1 MPEEINNRKVFSLTE
16 MAQSIQNCIKHHYRN
31 AFWIKAELNKLNH
44 YSHSGHC
51 YPDLMDKSQ
60 GKITAQM
67 RATLWKDDYRQ
78 INRRFKEV
86 LNEPLKDGIKILFL
100 GQVKFDP
107 VYGLSLHIID
117 IDPSYTLGDLA
128 REKQE
133 TIRKLKDDGIFSR
146 NKSKTLP
153 LLPGRIAVIS
163 VETSKGYA
171 DFLRVIEDNPWR
183 FKFFHMLFPALLQGD
198 KAVYSIISQLLRIQS
213 VQQHFDLVAIIRGG
227 GGDIGLSAYNKYEL
241 AKAIALF
248 PLPVI
253 TGIGHA
259 TNETVTEMVAFQNE
273 ITPTKLAESLIHR
286 YNDFSIHLR
295 TAEEGVIRQGQKLL
309 QQKKEKFLNVL
320 HLLKLHAVGLIKE
333 HKNLLTDSG
342 REVRLHTH
350 FITRQNRD
358 FVLDEQKRKMKQLTS
373 MIIEKEK
380 RAIDSFISDME
391 KERERLFSQNQKQLD
406 DAEKSIRQMHP
417 KNVLKRGYSITKKDG
432 KAVKHANELAQ
443 DDLLETIF
451 YDGKTQSIVIKNEKL
466 KIKNE
471 K

>member
-133 TIRKLKDDGIFSR
+133 TIRKLKDEGIFSR
-146 NKSKTLP
+146 NKSKNLP
-153 LLPGRIAVIS
+153 MLPGRIAVIS

-171 DFLRVIEDNPWR
+171 DFLRVVDDNPWR
-183 FKFFHMLFPALLQGD
+183 YKFFHMLFPALLQGD
-198 KAVYSIISQLLRIQS
+198 KAVYSIISQLLRIQR

-248 PLPVI
+248 PLPVL

-286 YNDFSIHLR
+286 YNDFSNQVR
-295 TAEEGVIRQGQKLL
+295 TAEVGVIRQGQKLL
-309 QQKKEKFLNVL
+309 QQKKEKFLNLL
-320 HLLKLHAVGLIKE
+320 HLLKLHAAGLIKE

-342 REVRLHTH
+342 REVRLHTN
-350 FITRQNRD
+350 FITRQNKDYVLEANKRKIAQLPGV
-358 FVLDEQKRKMKQLTS
+358 VLDRESKRFKTIITGISKESKTS
-373 MIIEKEK
+373 
-380 RAIDSFISDME
+380 IS
-391 KERERLFSQNQKQLD
+391 KNQIHLS

-417 KNVLKRGYSITKKDG
+417 HNVLKRGYSITR
-432 KAVKHANELAQ
+432 KAGQAIKRADHLVQ
-443 DDLLETIF
+443 DDILETTF
-451 YDGKTQSIVIKNEKL
+451 FDGKTKSIVIK
-466 KIKNE
+466 
-471 K
+471 

>member
-1 MPEEINNRKVFSLTE
+1 MPQEINNRKVFSLTE
-16 MAQSIQNCIKHHYRN
+16 IAQSVRNCLAYHYKN
-31 AFWIKAELNKLNH
+31 SFWIKAELNKLNH

-51 YPDLMDKSQ
+51 YPDLMEKSQ

-67 RATLWKDDYRQ
+67 RATLWRDDFKR

-133 TIRKLKDDGIFSR
+133 TIKILMEEGIFAR

-171 DFLRVIEDNPWR
+171 DFIRVIDDNPWN

-198 KAVYSIISQLLRIQS
+198 KAVYSIISQLMRIQR
-213 VQQHFDLVAIIRGG
+213 VQEHFDLVAIIRGG

-248 PLPVI
+248 PLPVF

-259 TNETVTEMVAFQNE
+259 TNETVAEMVAFQNE

-286 YNDFSIHLR
+286 YNDFSNQLR
-295 TAEEGVIRQGQKLL
+295 KAEEGLIRQGQKLL
-309 QQKKEKFLNVL
+309 QQNKERFLNVL
-320 HLLKLHAVGLIKE
+320 HLLKLHAIGLVKE
-333 HKNLLTDSG
+333 HKNRLINSG
-342 REVRLHTH
+342 RKVRLHTN
-350 FITRQNRD
+350 FITRQNKE
-358 FVLDEQKRKMKQLTS
+358 FVLEAIKQKMVQLPDVVLEREKKLFQ
-373 MIIEKEK
+373 II
-380 RAIDSFISDME
+380 ISDID
-391 KERERLFSQNQKQLD
+391 KESNESIIQNQKQLSD
-406 DAEKSIRQMHP
+406 VEKRIIQLHP
-417 KNVLKRGYSITKKDG
+417 QNVLKRGYSITR
-432 KAVKHANELAQ
+432 KAGQAIKRADDLVQ
-443 DDLLETIF
+443 DDILETTF
-451 YDGKTQSIVIKNEKL
+451 FDGKTKSTVIRNNNNHER
-466 KIKNE
+466 
-471 K
+471 